1 LGTAEG
7 AAAGVA
13 ADVAENAAASAAPG
27 AQRTRRIAV
36 DGVLLLDKPVGSTS
50 TGALTRVKR
59 ALNAIKAGHTGTL
72 DPMASGLL
80 PLCFGEATKFA
91 ADLLDADKSYE
102 ATLQLGA
109 TTTTGDA
116 EGEIVEVRP
125 VTVDTFAI
133 KGALARF
140 RGEIE
145 QVPPMYSA
153 LKRDGKPLYQYARA
167 GVILERAARRVTI
180 FRLAL
185 VDWKELNSGQ
195 GQNTRLKISVDCSK
209 GTYVRTL
216 AEGIGAALGCG
227 AHLVALRRT
236 RVGTLDLAGAV
247 SLDAVEAA
255 PAGERPD
262 FLLPVDALLASLPRI
277 LLDAA
282 LSARFVQGQRL
293 PNQSSIDGSFSGIVR
308 VYGSNTAGQT
318 VLLGTG
324 EMRAN
329 GVLAPER
336 LVKPA
341 TVR

>member
-1 LGTAEG
+1 M
-7 AAAGVA
+7 
-13 ADVAENAAASAAPG
+13 
-27 AQRTRRIAV
+27 
-36 DGVLLLDKPVGSTS
+36 LLLDKPVGSTS

-125 VTVDTFAI
+125 VAVDIFAI
-133 KGALARF
+133 EGALARF

-153 LKRDGKPLYQYARA
+153 LKRDGRPLYQYARA
-167 GVILERAARRVTI
+167 GVTLERAARRVTI

-195 GQNTRLKISVDCSK
+195 GQNTLLKISVDCSK

-216 AEGIGAALGCG
+216 AEVIGAVLGCG

-293 PNQSSIDGSFSGIVR
+293 PNQSSIPGSFSGIVR

-324 EMRAN
+324 EMRAD

-336 LVKPA
+336 LVRSA